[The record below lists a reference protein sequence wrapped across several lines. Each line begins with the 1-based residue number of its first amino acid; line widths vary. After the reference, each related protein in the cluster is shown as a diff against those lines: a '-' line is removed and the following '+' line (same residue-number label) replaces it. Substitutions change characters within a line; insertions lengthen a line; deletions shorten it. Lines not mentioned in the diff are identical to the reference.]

1 MASLY
6 LVRHARTKMS
16 DDVAERWLLSEEGE
30 RQADILAQRDFW
42 REVELILSSPEPK
55 ALQTAKP
62 AARRWA
68 IPLETTNCLHEVH
81 RPHLIPDYESTIAR
95 FFSDPETSIENME
108 PAAQASE
115 RITRCI
121 KGLSIE
127 HPEETLAIVSHGL
140 VMALFLAG
148 LEDRWPT
155 VAEWHAIPFAGL
167 AVVDTTT
174 WHLTKNW
181 SNA

>member
-6 LVRHARTKMS
+6 LVRHARTKIS
-16 DDVAERWLLSEEGE
+16 DDECWPLSEEGE
-30 RQADILAQRDFW
+30 RQADLLAQRSFW

-62 AARRWA
+62 AARRWSL
-68 IPLETTNCLHEVH
+68 PLETTDCLHEVR
-81 RPHLIPDYESTIAR
+81 RPHLIPDYEDTIAR
-95 FFSDPETSIENME
+95 FFSDPESSVEDLE
-108 PAAQASE
+108 PAAQASK

-121 KGLSIE
+121 KGLSAK
-127 HPEETLAIVSHGL
+127 HPGKTLAIVSHGL
-140 VMALFLAG
+140 VTALFLAH
-148 LEDRWPT
+148 LEGRWPT
-155 VAEWHAIPFAGL
+155 VAEWRAIPFAGL

-174 WHLTKNW
+174 WHLIENW